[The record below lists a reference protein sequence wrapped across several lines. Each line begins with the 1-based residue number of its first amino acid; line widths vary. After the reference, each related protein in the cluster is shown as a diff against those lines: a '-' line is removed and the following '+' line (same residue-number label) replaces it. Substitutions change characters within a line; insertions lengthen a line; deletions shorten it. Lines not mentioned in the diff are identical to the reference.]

1 MHSARRGLGSDV
13 AGSRPYL
20 PGDDVD
26 AIDWAASAKL
36 SAARGTDEFVVRE
49 RYAEEAPRV
58 LIVCDRRPAMA
69 LYPEPWLS
77 KPRLVELAA
86 QMIAVSAAR
95 ARGLLGYLDLAEGR
109 PFWRPPRVQVNAAR
123 LDEHLAWPSYRAPED
138 GLAVAFEF
146 LAEPSRALP
155 PGTFVFVLSD
165 FLEPPPREAW
175 ERALRHRWDVVPVV
189 IQDPTWERSFPLAHG
204 IALPVW
210 TAATGRAATLRLSRR
225 EAEERR
231 EAHER
236 RHDELVASLIEVQL
250 EPVVLHELAAELVL
264 GEFLAWADGR
274 AYVRGLEWRVTA

>member
-36 SAARGTDEFVVRE
+36 SAARGTDDFVVRE

-58 LIVCDRRPAMA
+58 VIVCDRRPGMA

-77 KPRLVELAA
+77 KRAVVTLAA
-86 QMIAVSAAR
+86 EMIAASAAR

-109 PFWRPPRVQVNAAR
+109 PFWRPPRTQVNAAG
-123 LDEHLAWPSYRAPED
+123 LDEHLAWPAHRAPDD
-138 GLAVAFEF
+138 GLARGFEF
-146 LAEPSRALP
+146 LDEHARALP

-165 FLEPPPREAW
+165 FLAPPPREAW
-175 ERALRHRWDVVPVV
+175 ERAVRRRWDVIPVV
-189 IQDPTWERSFPLAHG
+189 VQDPTWERSFPLAHG
-204 IALPVW
+204 IALPLW
-210 TAATGRAATLRLSRR
+210 DAPRGRAATLRLSPRQ
-225 EAEERR
+225 AQERR
-231 EAHER
+231 AANAR
-236 RHDELVASLIEVQL
+236 RHDELVASLLELQL
-250 EPVVLHELAAELVL
+250 EPVVLHASEPELVL

-274 AYVRGLEWRVTA
+274 AYVRGLEWRATA